1 MDDFTRGLKKSVQ
14 VTLGKDSDWGVNPLV
29 VIGLTEAMLD
39 LELTEE
45 QMFKAVRGYVR
56 QLAGQIHPDQAN
68 SRISV
73 ERQRQIF
80 QAFEVLDDRTRFSR
94 ALEEFRLLKSEDRK
108 EIRILSQSLAR
119 AQQELASAQRRES
132 AVSREQRKLERDKQ
146 IFYREERKRKSVIAE
161 LRLEANRSETDYR
174 RARKQ
179 AGIWKDR
186 FDRISFYT
194 YLLMDDIG
202 LEEVPGVHTFDAKW
216 LCVVSLVNPDTKPN
230 DSQRILDDKGVVVQ
244 SFVDA
249 MCSLEIQEESQKAIV
264 ENWKSVLEKFS
275 PREDEDFQRSYV
287 PRLTL
292 VTLSSGKPSIV
303 YGSGSALFG
312 GRVVGSIPPD
322 RMEIGRR
329 QLTHL
334 IDRDSL
340 FESISPTLVVG
351 GLAIHGKLL
360 KLERGLSTQKKT
372 VQRFNTKFVILGVG

>member
-80 QAFEVLDDRTRFSR
+80 EAFEVLDDRRRFSK

-119 AQQELASAQRRES
+119 AQQELASAQSRES
-132 AVSREQRKLERDKQ
+132 TVSREQRKLERDKQ
-146 IFYREERKRKSVIAE
+146 IFYREERKRKSAITE
-161 LRLEANRSETDYR
+161 LRLEANRSATDYR
-174 RARKQ
+174 RARVQ
-179 AGIWKDR
+179 AGVWKGR
-186 FDRISFYT
+186 FDRLSFYT

-202 LEEVPGVHTFDAKW
+202 LEEVPGVHAFDAKW
-216 LCVVSLVNPDTKPN
+216 LCVVSLVNPDTRPN

-244 SFVDA
+244 PFVDA
-249 MCSLEIQEESQKAIV
+249 MNSLEIQEESQRVIV
-264 ENWKSVLEKFS
+264 KNWKSALKMLGS
-275 PREDEDFQRSYV
+275 PEDQDFQGRYV

-292 VTLSSGKPSIV
+292 ATLSSGKPSIV
-303 YGSGSALFG
+303 YGSTSTLFG
-312 GRVVGSIPPD
+312 GRVVGSIPPN

-334 IDRDSL
+334 VDRDSL

-360 KLERGLSTQKKT
+360 KLERGLSTQKKAI
-372 VQRFNTKFVILGVG
+372 QRFNTKFVILGVG